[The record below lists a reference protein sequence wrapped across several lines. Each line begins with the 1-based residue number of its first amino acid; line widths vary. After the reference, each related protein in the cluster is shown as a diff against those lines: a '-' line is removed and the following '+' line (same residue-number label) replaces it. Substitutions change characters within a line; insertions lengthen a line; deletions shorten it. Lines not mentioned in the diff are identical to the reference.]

1 MKCDFCGEDLPIVG
15 AFNGLTGGNL
25 EAFVDN
31 TRRAVPDGWLFVDI
45 DEGIVTQFFRPKIFP
60 ELDGYKCLC
69 QRCACKI
76 DTYADKLLDA
86 NRDLEVKLAR
96 NTAHNVVN
104 AHRGRSVPPY
114 LIVFDLDIPGH
125 PAAQIFKQ
133 TSGLYKLCNELEGDA
148 VGTVLKYMEG

>member
-1 MKCDFCGEDLPIVG
+1 MKCDFCEEDLPIVG
-15 AFNGLTGGNL
+15 AFNGLSDDDL
-25 EAFVDN
+25 EAFIDR
-31 TRRAVPDGWLFVDI
+31 TREAVPDGWLHVDI
-45 DEGIVTQFFRPKIFP
+45 DESTITHFFRPKIFP
-60 ELDGYKCLC
+60 KLDGYECLC
-69 QRCACKI
+69 ERCARKI
-76 DTYADKLLDA
+76 DAYADKLLDA

-96 NTAHNVVN
+96 NTARNAVN

-133 TSGLYKLCNELEGDA
+133 TSGLYRLCNELEDDA